1 MGGLLFTS
9 LSFRL
14 RDIGAHFFESGSRDL
29 SFPRDLCHSGRKQGF
44 DFKEMEELFHVPLR
58 VWSALITHEK
68 IDDMDSLPFFN
79 FSRRVFSFHM
89 QDLFHFL

>member
-1 MGGLLFTS
+1 MVAEIS
-9 LSFRL
+9 
-14 RDIGAHFFESGSRDL
+14 HFQEIFVTQGES
-29 SFPRDLCHSGRKQGF
+29 KVF